1 MLMQLNTVLEVDHV
15 SKIYSREQIS
25 TRQRLATTF
34 TRALMGRP
42 SRPPK
47 KLKSGE
53 FWSLEDISFTLKRG
67 EALGVIGLNGAG
79 KTTLLRTLASQLL
92 PDKGEI
98 RILGDAVAMIDL
110 TAGFQMSASG
120 SRNIHL
126 RGAML
131 GRSKEDIE
139 ATYDEILNFAELGD
153 AINAPVSTYSSGM
166 LMRLAFSIMVMAKPD
181 VLLIDEILSVG
192 DFAFRQKCLA
202 RIREMRAHAAFVFV
216 SHSMG
221 NIRLFCD
228 RVIVLNKGKVVFTGD
243 PEEAISVY
251 EGMKF
256 PEISPTEKR
265 NKILKPQFHSADLV
279 KDVRHFWCDSDGQKI
294 IEIKSGDS
302 LYFNTSFIVNY
313 VPKNLILGIPVWS
326 EDGVYVTGFST
337 ELQEKKITLDKAG
350 KKYFFKLKVP
360 NIGFNTGNYISNFAI
375 HDGLECLF
383 RKENNTISVFPSI
396 HRHWGIVSLPHEWKI
411 ITNGEKNEKK

>member
-1 MLMQLNTVLEVDHV
+1 MLMQLDTVLEVDCM
-15 SKIYSREQIS
+15 SKLYSREQIS

-34 TRALMGRP
+34 TRALMGRRP

-79 KTTLLRTLASQLL
+79 KTTLLRTLAGQLL

-139 ATYDEILNFAELGD
+139 ATYDEILDFAELGD

-216 SHSMG
+216 SHSMS
-221 NIRLFCD
+221 NIKLFCD
-228 RVIVLNKGKVVFTGD
+228 RVMVLNKGKMVFIGD

-265 NKILKPQFHSADLV
+265 NEILKPQ
-279 KDVRHFWCDSDGQKI
+279 HFDKLKFNFLESYWCDIGGSKKQRFSTGEDLYFKI
-294 IEIKSGDS
+294 I
-302 LYFNTSFIVNY
+302 L
-313 VPKNLILGIPVWS
+313 NLTFTPEKLIFGIPIWS
-326 EDGVYVTGFST
+326 EDGCYVTGFTSNRVNG
-337 ELQEKKITLDKAG
+337 LKIKKN
-350 KKYFFKLKVP
+350 KKNTYILTVP
-360 NIGFNTGNYISNFAI
+360 NIPFTEGKYISNLSI
-375 HDGLECLF
+375 HDGLEFLS
-383 RKENNTISVFPSI
+383 RQENLDLYVVNPGIEE
-396 HRHWGIVSLPHEWKI
+396 WGVVNIKHFF
-411 ITNGEKNEKK
+411 NEHK

>member
-1 MLMQLNTVLEVDHV
+1 MLMQLDTVLEVDHM
-15 SKIYSREQIS
+15 SKLYSREQIS

-47 KLKSGE
+47 KLKCGE
-53 FWSLEDISFTLKRG
+53 FWSLGDISFTLKRG

-79 KTTLLRTLASQLL
+79 KTTLLRILAGQLL

-139 ATYDEILNFAELGD
+139 AMYDEILDFAELGD

-202 RIREMRAHAAFVFV
+202 
-216 SHSMG
+216 
-221 NIRLFCD
+221 
-228 RVIVLNKGKVVFTGD
+228 
-243 PEEAISVY
+243 
-251 EGMKF
+251 
-256 PEISPTEKR
+256 
-265 NKILKPQFHSADLV
+265 
-279 KDVRHFWCDSDGQKI
+279 
-294 IEIKSGDS
+294 
-302 LYFNTSFIVNY
+302 
-313 VPKNLILGIPVWS
+313 
-326 EDGVYVTGFST
+326 
-337 ELQEKKITLDKAG
+337 
-350 KKYFFKLKVP
+350 
-360 NIGFNTGNYISNFAI
+360 
-375 HDGLECLF
+375 
-383 RKENNTISVFPSI
+383 
-396 HRHWGIVSLPHEWKI
+396 
-411 ITNGEKNEKK
+411 

>member
-1 MLMQLNTVLEVDHV
+1 MLMQLDAVLEVDHV
-15 SKIYSREQIS
+15 SKLYSREQIS
-25 TRQRLATTF
+25 TRKRLATTF
-34 TRALMGRP
+34 TCALMGRP

-53 FWSLEDISFTLKRG
+53 FWSLDDINFTLKSG
-67 EALGVIGLNGAG
+67 EALGVIGLNGSG
-79 KTTLLRTLASQLL
+79 KTTLLRTLAGQLL

-139 ATYDEILNFAELGD
+139 ATYDEILDFAELGD

-216 SHSMG
+216 SHSMS
-221 NIRLFCD
+221 NIKLFCD
-228 RVIVLNKGKVVFTGD
+228 RVMVLNKGKMVFIGD

-256 PEISPTEKR
+256 PEIDSVEKR
-265 NKILKPQFHSADLV
+265 NETLKPQYFDKSKFNFLESY
-279 KDVRHFWCDSDGQKI
+279 WCDAEGSKRQVFSTGESLSFKI
-294 IEIKSGDS
+294 II
-302 LYFNTSFIVNY
+302 
-313 VPKNLILGIPVWS
+313 NLAYTPRKLIFGIPVWS
-326 EDGVYVTGFST
+326 EDGCYVTGFTSSRVNG
-337 ELQEKKITLDKAG
+337 LKIEKNR
-350 KKYFFKLKVP
+350 KYTFLLTVP
-360 NIGFNTGNYISNFAI
+360 NIPFTEGKYISNLSI
-375 HDGLECLF
+375 NDGLEFLSRQENVCL
-383 RKENNTISVFPSI
+383 SVTGLGGEE
-396 HRHWGIVSLPHEWKI
+396 WGIVNIKHSFSEQ
-411 ITNGEKNEKK
+411 E

>member
-1 MLMQLNTVLEVDHV
+1 MLMQLDTVLEVDSM
-15 SKIYSREQIS
+15 SKLYSREQIS

-47 KLKSGE
+47 KMKSGE
-53 FWSLEDISFTLKRG
+53 FWSLEDINFTLKRG

-79 KTTLLRTLASQLL
+79 KTTLLRILAGQLL

-98 RILGDAVAMIDL
+98 RILGDAAAMIDL

-139 ATYDEILNFAELGD
+139 ETYDEILDFAELGG

-166 LMRLAFSIMVMAKPD
+166 LMRLAFSIMVMSKPD

-202 RIREMRAHAAFVFV
+202 RIREMRAHAAFILV
-216 SHSMG
+216 SHSMS
-221 NIRLFCD
+221 NIKLFCD
-228 RVIVLNKGKVVFTGD
+228 RTMVLNKGKMVFIGD

-256 PEISPTEKR
+256 PEIDSVEKR
-265 NKILKPQFHSADLV
+265 NEILKPQ
-279 KDVRHFWCDSDGQKI
+279 HFDKSKFNFLESYWCDADGSKRQVFSTGENLSFKI
-294 IEIKSGDS
+294 II
-302 LYFNTSFIVNY
+302 
-313 VPKNLILGIPVWS
+313 NLTYTPRKLIFGIPVWS
-326 EDGVYVTGFST
+326 EDGYYVTGFTSDRINGLKI
-337 ELQEKKITLDKAG
+337 ERNKKHTFVLT
-350 KKYFFKLKVP
+350 VP
-360 NIGFNTGNYISNFAI
+360 NIPLAPGNYISNLSI
-375 HDGLECLF
+375 HDGLEFLS
-383 RKENNTISVFPSI
+383 RKENSDLFIENSDKETWGVVNIK
-396 HRHWGIVSLPHEWKI
+396 HHW
-411 ITNGEKNEKK
+411 NEI